1 MSIQANTRI
10 FKDSILKVDDL
21 SSGWV
26 QTLEMI
32 STSGFGAPATEIPI
46 STAAS
51 DIDEFRLGL
60 QDQGDAT
67 FEFHLDMDDAF
78 QQEIET
84 MRDDQETRTFKLVMA
99 EGTKKVATFSA
110 FVIDATIKAAF
121 NDVVKM
127 TLVLGITSAVVW
139 AAT

>member
-10 FKDSILKVDDL
+10 LKGSILKVDDL
-21 SSGWV
+21 AAGWIS
-26 QTLEMI
+26 TAEMI

-51 DIDEFRLGL
+51 LIDDFRLGL

-67 FEFHLDMDDAF
+67 FEFFLDMDDAF
-78 QQEIET
+78 QQEMET
-84 MRDDQETRTFKLVMA
+84 MRDDQETRTFKLTMP

-110 FVIDATIKAAF
+110 FVIDATISAPF